1 MRRYLLAAVAAAA
14 IATPALARD
23 GSPYVGIEGGLMI
36 VEDLNQDVTIGADRY
51 NDGLSIDFKSSFDVD
66 AIAGYDFGPFR
77 AEAELGYK
85 RLRTDEVSLSPAL
98 AGDLGVTNDDGVL
111 IGNFD
116 ISESGSVLSLM
127 GNGML
132 DFGND
137 DGWSGFVGGGV
148 GRARVKLAGDSDS
161 AFAWQ
166 VIAGVRKAV
175 SANIDVGLKYRM
187 FTTGKLN
194 FSDDFDDGLS
204 VVGISSQG
212 KLRTHSLLAS
222 LIFNFG
228 APPAPV
234 VVAPPVVETPPP
246 PPPATQTCY
255 DGSVILATDVCPQPP
270 VETPPPP
277 PEPTPERG

>member
-36 VEDLNQDVTIGADRY
+36 VEDMDQDVRIGTDRFD
-51 NDGLSIDFKSSFDVD
+51 DGFQVDFKRGIDVD
-66 AIAGYDFGPFR
+66 GIAGYDFGPVR
-77 AEAELGYK
+77 VEGELGYK
-85 RLRTDEVSLSPAL
+85 RLRTDEVLLSPAL
-98 AGDLGVTNDDGVL
+98 NNELGFGIGGDAIDVN
-111 IGNFD
+111 
-116 ISESGSVLSLM
+116 SRGSVLSLM
-127 GNGML
+127 GNAML
-132 DFGND
+132 DFGDD
-137 DGWSGFVGGGV
+137 DGWSGYIGGGL
-148 GRARVKLAGDSDS
+148 GRARVKLAGDRDS

-166 VIAGVRKAV
+166 LIAGVRKAI
-175 SANIDVGLKYRM
+175 SANIDVGLKYR
-187 FTTGKLN
+187 FFNTGDLKFNDDFDSGVVGGISSRGKLN
-194 FSDDFDDGLS
+194 
-204 VVGISSQG
+204 
-212 KLRTHSLLAS
+212 THSLLAS

>member
-36 VEDLNQDVTIGADRY
+36 VEDMDQDVTIGADRF
-51 NDGLSIDFKSSFDVD
+51 NNGFSIDFKRGIDVD
-66 AIAGYDFGPFR
+66 AIAGYDFGAFR
-77 AEAELGYK
+77 LEGELGWK
-85 RLRTDEVSLSPAL
+85 RLRTDEVLLSPAL
-98 AGDLGVTNDDGVL
+98 TNELGLGVGGDAIDV
-111 IGNFD
+111 
-116 ISESGSVLSLM
+116 SSRGSVLSLM
-127 GNGML
+127 GNAML

-137 DGWSGFVGGGV
+137 DGWSGYVGGGL
-148 GRARVKLAGDSDS
+148 GRARVKIAGDRDS

-166 VIAGVRKAV
+166 AIAGVRKAI
-175 SANIDVGLKYRM
+175 SDNIDVGLKYR
-187 FTTGKLN
+187 FFNTGNLK
-194 FSDDFDDGLS
+194 FSDDFDDG
-204 VVGISSQG
+204 VTVTGISSRG
-212 KLRTHSLLAS
+212 KLNTHSLLAS

-228 APPAPV
+228 APAPAPV
-234 VVAPPVVETPPP
+234 VVAPVVETPPPP

>member
-23 GSPYVGIEGGLMI
+23 GSPYVGIEGGLSI
-36 VEDLNQDVTIGADRY
+36 VEDMDHDVTIGDVDY
-51 NDGLSIDFKSSFDVD
+51 NNGVSIDFKHGYDID
-66 AIAGYDFGPFR
+66 LLGGYDFGMFR
-77 AEAELGYK
+77 LEGELGYK
-85 RLRTDEVSLSPAL
+85 HLRADEISLSPQL
-98 AGDLGVTNDDGVL
+98 AGDLGVTDDNGVAV
-111 IGNFD
+111 GNFD
-116 ISESGSVLSLM
+116 VSDSGHVWSLM
-127 GNGML
+127 ANGML
-132 DFGND
+132 DFGED
-137 DGWSGFVGGGV
+137 DGWSGYIGGGI
-148 GRARVKLAGDSDS
+148 GRAKVNLGGESDS

-187 FTTGKLN
+187 FTTGDVK
-194 FSDDFDDGLS
+194 FDDDFDLDA
-204 VVGISSQG
+204 VGISSSG

-222 LIFNFG
+222 LIYNFN
-228 APPAPV
+228 APAPAPV
-234 VVAPPVVETPPP
+234 IVEPVVAPPPP

-277 PEPTPERG
+277 APAPERG

>member
-36 VEDLNQDVTIGADRY
+36 VEDMDQDVTLGTDRFD
-51 NDGLSIDFKSSFDVD
+51 DGIQVDFKRGIDVD
-66 AIAGYDFGPFR
+66 AIAGYDFGPVR
-77 AEAELGYK
+77 VEGELGYK
-85 RLRTDEVSLSPAL
+85 RLRADEVLLSPAL
-98 AGDLGVTNDDGVL
+98 NNELGLGIGGDAIDVSSN
-111 IGNFD
+111 
-116 ISESGSVLSLM
+116 GSVVSLM
-127 GNGML
+127 GNALL
-132 DFGND
+132 DFGDD
-137 DGWSGFVGGGV
+137 DGWSGYIGGGV
-148 GRARVKLAGDSDS
+148 GRARVKIGGDRDS

-166 VIAGVRKAV
+166 LIAGVRKAIT
-175 SANIDVGLKYRM
+175 SNIDLGLKYR
-187 FTTGKLN
+187 FFNTSDLK
-194 FSDDFDDGLS
+194 FSDDFDSDVTG
-204 VVGISSQG
+204 GISSRG
-212 KLRTHSLLAS
+212 KLNTHSLLAS

>member
-36 VEDLNQDVTIGADRY
+36 VEDMNQDVDIGTDRFD
-51 NDGLSIDFKSSFDVD
+51 DGIAIDFKTGWDVD
-66 AIAGYDFGPFR
+66 AIAGYDFGAFR
-77 AEAELGYK
+77 LEGEIGYK
-85 RLRTDEVSLSPAL
+85 RLRADEVQLSPAL
-98 AGDLGVTNDDGVL
+98 ASELGVGLDQA
-111 IGNFD
+111 FD
-116 ISESGSVLSLM
+116 VSSKGSVWSLM

-137 DGWSGFVGGGV
+137 DGWSGFIGGGI
-148 GRARVKLAGDSDS
+148 GRARVKIAGDSDS

-166 VIAGVRKAV
+166 AIAGVRKAV
-175 SANIDVGLKYRM
+175 SDNIDVGLKYR
-187 FTTGKLN
+187 FFNTGKLN
-194 FSDDFDDGLS
+194 FSDDFDDGIDA
-204 VVGISSQG
+204 VGISSRG
-212 KLRTHSLLAS
+212 KLNTHSLLAS

-228 APPAPV
+228 APAPAPV
-234 VVAPPVVETPPP
+234 VVAPVVETPPPP

-270 VETPPPP
+270 VEPAPPP
-277 PEPTPERG
+277 PEPAPERG

>member
-23 GSPYVGIEGGLMI
+23 GSPYVGVEGGLMI
-36 VEDLNQDVTIGADRY
+36 VEDFNQDVTIGADRY
-51 NDGLSIDFKSSFDVD
+51 NDGISIDFKRGFDLD

-77 AEAELGYK
+77 AEAEIGYK

-98 AGDLGVTNDDGVL
+98 AGDLGVTDENGVS

-116 ISESGSVLSLM
+116 ISERGSVLSLM

-137 DGWSGFVGGGV
+137 DGWSGFVGGGI
-148 GRARVKLAGDSDS
+148 GRARVKLAGDRDS

-194 FSDDFDDGLS
+194 FSDDFDDGID
-204 VVGISSQG
+204 VVGISSRG

-234 VVAPPVVETPPP
+234 VVVPPVVEAPP